1 MLFSLF
7 NKALKDYCDKESD
20 DVSSIEILYNSLEA
34 VIWGNKY
41 PKNRRVTFGE
51 MKIPEDINQEV
62 IAKIQSMIQ

>member
-1 MLFSLF
+1 MLR
-7 NKALKDYCDKESD
+7 NMHKALSDYCDKGLN
-20 DVSSIEILYNSLEA
+20 DVSSIEILYNSLES

>member
-1 MLFSLF
+1 MF
-7 NKALKDYCDKESD
+7 NKALSDYYDEGLHI
-20 DVSSIEILYNSLEA
+20 SSIETLYNSLET